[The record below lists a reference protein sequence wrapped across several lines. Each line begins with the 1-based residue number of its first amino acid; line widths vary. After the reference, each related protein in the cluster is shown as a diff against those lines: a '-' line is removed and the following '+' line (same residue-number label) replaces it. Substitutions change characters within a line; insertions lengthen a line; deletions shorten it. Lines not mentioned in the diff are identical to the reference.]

1 MTSCPRPG
9 MFKRKDDEP
18 EVTLELF
25 SDYLDTM
32 EMVFRL
38 SRRINPTTGAKI
50 DFYDVKKKDMMLI

>member
-1 MTSCPRPG
+1 

-50 DFYDVKKKDMMLI
+50 DFYDVKKKDMMQI